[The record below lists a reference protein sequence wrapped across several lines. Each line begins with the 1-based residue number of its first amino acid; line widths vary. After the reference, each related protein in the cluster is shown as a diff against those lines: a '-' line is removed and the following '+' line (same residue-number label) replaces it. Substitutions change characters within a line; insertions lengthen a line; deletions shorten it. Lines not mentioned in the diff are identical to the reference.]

1 MATFTPSST
10 SSFIAGLGFWALV
23 WSIVLK
29 IDRATGY
36 FKWRTSFAKAI
47 LAFVRE
53 EKLLSLSMTEVIN
66 YSIHGITNPL
76 SVMFALGGTVFNVF
90 MIFVAIPF
98 GGLFAVKQPLEA
110 RKVRKAS

>member
-1 MATFTPSST
+1 MATFTPSSS

-36 FKWRTSFAKAI
+36 FGWRTHLAKTVI
-47 LAFVRE
+47 AFVRQ
-53 EKLLSLSMTEVIN
+53 EKVLSLSITEVVN
-66 YSIHGITNPL
+66 YGIHGVSNPL

-90 MIFVAIPF
+90 MIFIAVPF
-98 GGLFAVKQPLEA
+98 GGLFAVKQPLET
-110 RKVRKAS
+110 RRVRKTA